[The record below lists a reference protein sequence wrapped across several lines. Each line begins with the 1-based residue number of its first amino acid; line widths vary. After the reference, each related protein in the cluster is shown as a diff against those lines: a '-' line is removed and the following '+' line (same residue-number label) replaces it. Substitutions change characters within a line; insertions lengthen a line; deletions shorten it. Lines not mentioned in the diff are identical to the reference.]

1 MGGGGGDGG
10 GGHGSRII
18 AFVIGGFTFSELR
31 VVHRMTA
38 RTGRDVLLGGT
49 SVQTPIN
56 FIQQV
61 VSLGEDGG
69 QQAAA
74 FEVEAPAG
82 GVSVRRK

>member
-1 MGGGGGDGG
+1 M
-10 GGHGSRII
+10 I

-38 RTGRDVLLGGT
+38 KTGRDVLLGGT

-61 VSLGEDGG
+61 VALSAEG

-74 FEVEAPAG
+74 TFEVEQPG
-82 GVSVRRK
+82 VGVSVRRK